1 MRTAPVYDILKPS
14 DIGLL
19 LKLTARPEV
28 ISFAGG
34 LPAAETFPVAE
45 LTEMQAEV
53 MRTDGVAALQYGPS
67 RGHAPLREAIAAIV
81 GSHGKTP
88 RADDIL
94 VTNGSQQGLD
104 LVARMFLEPGA
115 TVAMESPSYLGAIQ
129 AFALQMPK
137 FREIATDEEGMI
149 PEALEEALRTDDSI
163 RFIYVIPDFQNP
175 TGICWSLARRQALL
189 EIAARY
195 DVPVVE
201 DSPYGDLRYEGEH
214 LPSLWELDTEGNVIY
229 LGTFSKTLS
238 PGMRLGWLLARTEIV
253 NAADNLRQ
261 SMDLAPSS
269 LTQRIAALYLQRCD
283 FAAQVAR
290 NVAVYRERRDTM
302 LAAMEE
308 FFPAAVHFTHPQGG
322 LFTWATLP
330 EGTSARAAFE
340 RALQAD
346 VAFVPGDG
354 FFPNSKQDRF
364 MRLNFSAVD
373 PSRIREGIARLADIL
388 K

>member
-1 MRTAPVYDILKPS
+1 MRTAPVYDLLKPS

-19 LKLTARPEV
+19 LKLTARPEI

-45 LTEMQAEV
+45 LTEIQAEV
-53 MRTDGVAALQYGPS
+53 MRTDVVAALQYGPS
-67 RGHAPLREAIAAIV
+67 LGYAPLRDAVAAIH
-81 GSHGKTP
+81 GRHGKTP
-88 RADDIL
+88 NPDDIL
-94 VTNGSQQGLD
+94 ITNGSQQGLD
-104 LVARMFLEPGA
+104 LVGRMFLEPGA

-129 AFALQMPK
+129 AFSLQLPK

-149 PEALEEALRTDDSI
+149 PAALEEALRTDESI

-195 DVPVVE
+195 DVLVVE
-201 DSPYGDLRYEGEH
+201 DNPYGDLRYEGER
-214 LPSLWELDTEGNVIY
+214 LPSLWELDTQGNVIY
-229 LGTFSKTLS
+229 LGTFSKTLA
-238 PGMRLGWLLARTEIV
+238 PGLRLGWLLARTDIV

-269 LTQRIAALYLQRCD
+269 LTQRIAAAYLQRYD
-283 FAAQVAR
+283 FTAQVAK
-290 NVAVYRERRDTM
+290 NVAIYRERRDTM

-308 FFPAAVHFTHPQGG
+308 YFPAEIRFTRPQGG

-330 EGTSARAAFE
+330 EEMSARAAFA

-354 FFPNSKQDRF
+354 FFPNSKQDHF

-373 PSRIREGIARLADIL
+373 PARIRDGVQRLAEIL

>member
-67 RGHAPLREAIAAIV
+67 LGHAPLREAIAAIV

-175 TGICWSLARRQALL
+175 TGICWSLARRRALL

-201 DSPYGDLRYEGEH
+201 DSPYGDLRYEGER
-214 LPSLWELDTEGNVIY
+214 LPSLWELDTEDNVIY

-290 NVAVYRERRDTM
+290 NVAIYRERRDTM

-308 FFPAAVHFTHPQGG
+308 FFPADVHFTHPQGG

-373 PSRIREGIARLADIL
+373 SSRIREGIARLADIL

>member
-67 RGHAPLREAIAAIV
+67 LGYAPLREAIAAIV

-88 RADDIL
+88 QADDIL
-94 VTNGSQQGLD
+94 ITNGSQQGLD

-115 TVAMESPSYLGAIQ
+115 IVAMESPSYLGAIQ

-137 FREIATDEEGMI
+137 FREIETDEEGMI
-149 PEALEEALRTDDSI
+149 PEALEDALRKDDSI

-201 DSPYGDLRYEGEH
+201 DSPYGDLRYEGER

-290 NVAVYRERRDTM
+290 NVAIYRERRDTM

-308 FFPAAVHFTHPQGG
+308 FFPAAIRFTHPQGG

-373 PSRIREGIARLADIL
+373 SSRIREGIARLADIL